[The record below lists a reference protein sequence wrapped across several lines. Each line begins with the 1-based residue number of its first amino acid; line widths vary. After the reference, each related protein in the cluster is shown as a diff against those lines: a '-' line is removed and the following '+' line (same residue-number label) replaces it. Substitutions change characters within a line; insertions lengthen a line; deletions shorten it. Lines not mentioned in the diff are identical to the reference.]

1 MESRRG
7 KLNDTNVKDI
17 YDIKD
22 KAFFGLTSNLKQVNK
37 NDLGWHFYT
46 LTMISLKKDNPIY
59 NSIKTKKYIEINLTN
74 KVNELY
80 DKIFKTWMKKLRK
93 MQINGRIFC
102 VYGHGESILL
112 KYS

>member
-59 NSIKTKKYIEINLTN
+59 NSIKNKKIHRNKFNQQSERAIQQNL
-74 KVNELY
+74 
-80 DKIFKTWMKKLRK
+80 
-93 MQINGRIFC
+93 
-102 VYGHGESILL
+102 
-112 KYS
+112 